1 MRYLYFIFIYGLLLS
16 FVILGGCDNS
26 KTVKPEDSRFI
37 KRVLLENLDEPM
49 QFEILKDERVLFVE
63 RKGKIKVFDPK
74 ENKTTIIADFP
85 VSIGYYSEEGDEIS
99 STGEDGLFGAI
110 LDPNF
115 DKNRWIYVFYSPS
128 GGKHRSI
135 VSRFDW
141 IGDSLDL
148 NSEIELLEIPNQR
161 ISCCHLGGGLLFD
174 SDGNLFIST
183 GDNTPNDPRGFNP
196 IDTQVGRSRFDAQRS
211 SGNTNDLRGKILRI
225 HPEPDGSY
233 SIPEGNLFPL
243 GTLNTRPE
251 IYTMGNRNPW
261 RLSLDSKTG
270 WIYWGEV
277 GPSGVLDSIGFG
289 PRSYDEFNV
298 AKKPGNFGWPHFIG
312 PNKHYWDFDYS
323 TNTVGNPFD
332 PQKPFNNSP
341 NNSGIRELPEA
352 EPSLIWYPQTKSE
365 EFPLMGSGSNS
376 AAGGPIFRIRD
387 FKNPLRPFP
396 QYYEG
401 KWFITDWTRGW
412 IMVVSLDNN
421 GKFESMEQF
430 LPELKLN
437 GPIDMKFGPNGDLY
451 VLEYGRGP
459 YKLNPEASLSRIEFN
474 SGNRNP
480 IVTISSDKTAGAAPL
495 TVNLSSVGTI
505 DLDNDSLN
513 FEWTIKLDDQNFQ
526 AFTDANSQIT
536 LKEPGKYLVNLKVS
550 DSKGANANKSVEIL
564 VGNEFPDVHFDL
576 GNSNKTFYFPGDTI
590 KYSVDVFDNEDG
602 SLEKNEIKPEK
613 VSVNIENVN
622 YDEEGLK
629 EILVHL
635 KEIDAMIPFQSV
647 VATNVINSSDCKSC
661 HIEKENLIGP
671 SYIDISKKYTNEE
684 RKYLV
689 DKIMKGGSGVWNA
702 KMAMPAHPDLNEVQ
716 AGLIVDYIIDLKNL
730 NTKKIL
736 PIKGRYFF
744 ESLINNDSNRKNPF
758 GRSNNQKFIFR
769 ASYLD
774 NGFRDAPELLGTD
787 IVVLRHPLVPV
798 TNFDVFKDVELNHQI
813 TVSRSSI
820 IPEKTNSYIALRDID
835 ITGISELKLD
845 LSILPD
851 SKETNFGRVEI
862 RIDSLEGKIIGE
874 LKLIREGEKS
884 LLKNNSIK
892 IQNING
898 FHKLYVVFKNNNESS
913 KINDI
918 ELRSLEFIKG
928 FKLPVL
934 PRI

>member
-1 MRYLYFIFIYGLLLS
+1 MRCSYIVYINILFIFSVL
-16 FVILGGCDNS
+16 LGGCEHS
-26 KTVKPEDSRFI
+26 RSIKPEDSRFI

-49 QFEILKDERVLFVE
+49 QFEILNDERVLFVE

-74 ENKTTIIADFP
+74 ENKTTIIADLP

-148 NSEIELLEIPNQR
+148 NSEIKLLEIPNQR

-251 IYTMGNRNPW
+251 IYTIGNRNPW

-312 PNKHYWDFDYS
+312 PNKNYWDFDYS
-323 TNTVGNPFD
+323 TNTVGKPFD
-332 PQKPFNNSP
+332 PQKPVNNSP
-341 NNSGIRELPEA
+341 NNSGIRDLPKA
-352 EPSLIWYPQTKSE
+352 ESALIWYPQIKSD

-412 IMVVSLDNN
+412 IMVVSLDKN

-437 GPIDMKFGPNGDLY
+437 GPIDMKFGPNGDLF

-459 YKLNPEASLSRIEFN
+459 YKLNPEASLSKIEYTA
-474 SGNRNP
+474 GNRAP
-480 IVTISSDKTAGAAPL
+480 IVNISSDKIAGAAPL
-495 TVNLSSVGTI
+495 TLILSSEGTK
-505 DLDNDSLN
+505 DLDEDSMH
-513 FEWTIKLDDQNFQ
+513 FEWTIKLNNKVFQ
-526 AFTDANSQIT
+526 IINEPNPQTI
-536 LKEPGKYLVNLKVS
+536 LKESGNYLISLEVS
-550 DSKGANANKSVEIL
+550 DSNGSVTKEEFEINVGNDPPKVDLLFNNFNKS
-564 VGNEFPDVHFDL
+564 FF
-576 GNSNKTFYFPGDTI
+576 FYGDTLEYEI
-590 KYSVDVFDNEDG
+590 KITDNEDG
-602 SLEKNEIKPEK
+602 SLQNNEIELER
-613 VSVNIENVN
+613 VSFNIESIDLEMDGFDNVIKQLT
-622 YDEEGLK
+622 GLNA
-629 EILVHL
+629 I
-635 KEIDAMIPFQSV
+635 IPFKSIL
-647 VATNVINSSDCKSC
+647 AANIINGSDCKSC
-661 HIEKENLIGP
+661 HSENDKLIGP
-671 SYIDISKKYTNEE
+671 SYSQISNKYSSND
-684 RKYLV
+684 KDYLI
-689 DKIMKGGSGVWNA
+689 DKILKGGSGIWDS

-730 NTKKIL
+730 NTKKML

-758 GRSNNQKFIFR
+758 GGSNNQKFIFR

-813 TVSRSSI
+813 TVSRSSV

-862 RIDSLEGKIIGE
+862 RIDSFEGKIIGE
-874 LKLIREGEKS
+874 LKLIREGEKG

-918 ELRSLEFIKG
+918 ELRSLEFIK
-928 FKLPVL
+928 
-934 PRI
+934 